1 MFKRTFTFLFVS
13 LFSITLVACGG
24 GGGSSG
30 GGDNNGGGDNGGGD
44 GDGGGGGDGGAS
56 TYHYEFLPGTQF
68 SETQFIN
75 MGAEGYI
82 FLGPVKFG
90 SDVDVGGLLFGRQQD
105 ATYEYRISPQQP
117 TLDQLVAE
125 ANAQGQEG
133 FSLNAPYISLHG
145 DTTIQT
151 VYMRQQGTSATYE
164 TKVTPGLA
172 TSASA
177 LIDAANEEGKNG
189 YLLLGPI
196 TDGNGN
202 AGYLWQRSVNGTAR
216 YSYRSTPADFEETE
230 EEFLTAVS
238 EQGDQGYLWI
248 YPFAFVNTNGAAEFA
263 NLYIKDENSQATFSY
278 ELMQSADTY
287 TEVVAD
293 ANAKGAEGI
302 YFFGFVAFVSHDPVN
317 DPTGER
323 LLFVTP
329 ENCSGSPLCAFP
341 TKVL

>member
-44 GDGGGGGDGGAS
+44 GDGGGDGGAS

-151 VYMRQQGTSATYE
+151 CLLYTS
-164 TKVTPGLA
+164 P
-172 TSASA
+172 
-177 LIDAANEEGKNG
+177 
-189 YLLLGPI
+189 
-196 TDGNGN
+196 
-202 AGYLWQRSVNGTAR
+202 
-216 YSYRSTPADFEETE
+216 
-230 EEFLTAVS
+230 
-238 EQGDQGYLWI
+238 
-248 YPFAFVNTNGAAEFA
+248 
-263 NLYIKDENSQATFSY
+263 
-278 ELMQSADTY
+278 
-287 TEVVAD
+287 
-293 ANAKGAEGI
+293 
-302 YFFGFVAFVSHDPVN
+302 
-317 DPTGER
+317 
-323 LLFVTP
+323 
-329 ENCSGSPLCAFP
+329 SPRD
-341 TKVL
+341 V

>member
-1 MFKRTFTFLFVS
+1 MFKRTFTFLFVT
-13 LFSITLVACGG
+13 LFSVTLAACGG
-24 GGGSSG
+24 GGGSSSG
-30 GGDNNGGGDNGGGD
+30 GGDNGGGDNGGGD
-44 GDGGGGGDGGAS
+44 GDGGGDGGAG

-68 SETQFIN
+68 SDTQIIN
-75 MGAEGYI
+75 MGAEGYV
-82 FLGPVKFG
+82 FLGPVKLG
-90 SDVDVGGLLFGRQQD
+90 SDVDVGGLLFGRHQE
-105 ATYEYRISPQQP
+105 ATYEYRINPQQP
-117 TLDQLVAE
+117 TLDQFVAE

-133 FSLNAPYISLHG
+133 FALSAPYISLYG

-151 VYMRQQGTSATYE
+151 VYMHQQGTNTTYE

-177 LIDAANEEGKNG
+177 LIDAANEEGKDG

-196 TDGNGN
+196 TDNNGN
-202 AGYLWQRSVNGTAR
+202 AGYLWQRAVNGTAR
-216 YSYRSTPADFEETE
+216 YSYRSTPADYEETE

-263 NLYIKDENSQATFSY
+263 NLYIKDENSQATFNY

-302 YFFGFVAFVSHDPVN
+302 YFFGFVAFISNDPVN

>member
-30 GGDNNGGGDNGGGD
+30 GGDNNGGGDNGGGN
-44 GDGGGGGDGGAS
+44 GDGGGDGGAS

-75 MGAEGYI
+75 MGAEGYV

-145 DTTIQT
+145 NTTIQT

-172 TSASA
+172 TSATA
-177 LIDAANEEGKNG
+177 LIDVANEEGEDG

-196 TDGNGN
+196 TDGSGN
-202 AGYLWQRSVNGTAR
+202 AGYLWQRSANGTAR

-238 EQGDQGYLWI
+238 EQGNQGYLWI
-248 YPFAFVNTNGAAEFA
+248 YPFAFVNTNGAAEYA

-278 ELMQSADTY
+278 ELAESAGTY

-302 YFFGFVAFVSHDPVN
+302 YFFGFVVFVSDDPVN